1 MSAEMEVIFSIQ
13 SRLFAVFRDAD
24 GSTHWSDYDGKKV
37 STAFPSDDG
46 TRCVVLSHPDALVK
60 TRFENL
66 FCVDRD
72 GKTVW
77 TAELQDKHD
86 RYVDANMES
95 DGLHA
100 STCSCYHMTLDPAD
114 GRVIRRV
121 FTK

>member
-13 SRLFAVFRDAD
+13 SQLFAVFRDAD

-37 STAFPSDDG
+37 RAAFPADDG
-46 TRCVVLSHPDALVK
+46 TRCVVLLDPEVPSKA
-60 TRFENL
+60 RFENL

-72 GKTVW
+72 GKTMW
-77 TAELQDKHD
+77 TAELPNTHD
-86 RYVDANMES
+86 RYMEAQLKS

-100 STCSCYHMTLDPAD
+100 WSWSSYYITLDPAD
-114 GRVIRRV
+114 GRVMRRV